1 MTIGCI
7 GVGNMG
13 GAICTAICRSVV
25 DKTLVRDA
33 VLVCDTD
40 ESKTEAFRKEYGC
53 EPVDSVTLASRA
65 DWIFLGI
72 KPQYMAS
79 VLDGISAT
87 LANRVKAGERIVV
100 VTMAAGLTIARI
112 REMLGCPVPVIR
124 MMPNIPAAVGQG
136 MIMYTG
142 EGDVTEAE
150 FATFTTLLDKAGLL
164 DRLPENLIDAG
175 TAVSGCGPA
184 YLCLILEA
192 MADGGVACGLP
203 RQKAMTYAA
212 QTLLGTAATILET
225 GKHPG
230 VFKDEVTSPGG
241 STIAGVRKMEEAGV
255 RGAMLDA
262 VIAAYEKNIELGK
275 K

>member
-13 GAICTAICRSVV
+13 GAICSAVCRSEVE
-25 DKTLVRDA
+25 KT
-33 VLVCDTD
+33 VLVCDAD
-40 ESKTEAFRKEYGC
+40 AVKTAAFREKYGC
-53 EPVDSVTLASRA
+53 EPVDSVTLATRA

-79 VLDGISAT
+79 VLAEITDV
-87 LANRVKAGERIVV
+87 LAKRVQAGEQVV
-100 VTMAAGLTIARI
+100 VVSMAAGLTMARI
-112 REMLGCPVPVIR
+112 REMLGVDVPVIR

-142 EGDVTEAE
+142 DADVTDEE
-150 FATFTTLLDKAGLL
+150 LTRFTELLAPAGLT

-184 YLCLILEA
+184 FLCLILEA

-203 RQKAMTYAA
+203 RQKAMQYAA
-212 QTLLGTAATILET
+212 QTLVGTAQTVLET

-241 STIAGVRKMEEAGV
+241 STIAGVRAMEQAGV
-255 RGAMLDA
+255 RAAMMDA
-262 VIAAYEKNIELGK
+262 VIAAYERNLELGK

>member
-1 MTIGCI
+1 MKIGCI

-13 GAICTAICRSVV
+13 GAICTAVCKSDVPKEV
-25 DKTLVRDA
+25 F
-33 VLVCDTD
+33 VCDVD
-40 ESKTEAFRKEYGC
+40 ESKTWTFQEDYGC
-53 EPVDSVTLASRA
+53 VPVDSVTVAEQC

-79 VLDGISAT
+79 VVGEISHT
-87 LANRVKAGERIVV
+87 LANRTKAGERVVV

-112 REMLGCPVPVIR
+112 REMLGCKVPVIR
-124 MMPNIPAAVGQG
+124 MMPNIPASVGQG

-142 EGDVTEAE
+142 EGDVTEDE
-150 FATFTTLLDKAGLL
+150 FATLQALLAKAGVL

-203 RQKAMTYAA
+203 RQKAMLYAA
-212 QTLLGTAATILET
+212 QTLLGTAQTLLET

-230 VFKDEVTSPGG
+230 VFKDEVCSPGG
-241 STIAGVRKMEEAGV
+241 STIAGVRAMEENGV
-255 RGAMLDA
+255 RGAMIDA
-262 VIAAYEKNIELGK
+262 VVAAYEKNIALGK

>member
-1 MTIGCI
+1 MTIGCV

-13 GAICTAICRSVV
+13 GAVCGAVCRSEV
-25 DKTLVRDA
+25 DKT
-33 VLVCDTD
+33 VLVCDMD
-40 ESKTEAFRKEYGC
+40 AGKTAAFREKYGC

-65 DWIFLGI
+65 DWIILGI

-79 VLDGISAT
+79 VLAEMTDV
-87 LANRVKAGERIVV
+87 LAKRVKSGQRIVV
-100 VTMAAGLTIARI
+100 VSMAAGLTMARI
-112 REMLGCPVPVIR
+112 REMLGVDVPVIR
-124 MMPNIPAAVGQG
+124 IMPNIPASVGQG

-142 EGDVTEAE
+142 TEDVTEGE
-150 FATFTTLLDKAGLL
+150 LTLFTELLAPAGML

-184 YLCLILEA
+184 FFCLILEA

-203 RQKAMTYAA
+203 RQKAMAYAA
-212 QTLLGTAATILET
+212 QTMLGTAQTLLET

-241 STIAGVRKMEEAGV
+241 STIAGVRTMEQEGV
-255 RGAMLDA
+255 RAAMMDA
-262 VIAAYEKNIELGK
+262 VIAAYERNLELGK

>member
-13 GAICTAICRSVV
+13 GAICGAVCRSEV
-25 DKTLVRDA
+25 DKTI
-33 VLVCDTD
+33 LVCDMD
-40 ESKTEAFRKEYGC
+40 AGKTAAFREKYGC
-53 EPVDSVTLASRA
+53 EPVNSTELASRA

-79 VLDGISAT
+79 VLAEMTDV
-87 LANRVKAGERIVV
+87 LAKRVKNGQRIVV
-100 VTMAAGLTIARI
+100 VSMAAGLTMARI
-112 REMLGCPVPVIR
+112 REMLGTNVPVIR
-124 MMPNIPAAVGQG
+124 MMPNIPASVGRG

-142 EGDVTEAE
+142 DDDVTEGE
-150 FATFTTLLDKAGLL
+150 LTLFTELLAPAGML

-184 YLCLILEA
+184 FLCLILEA
-192 MADGGVACGLP
+192 MADGGVTCGLP
-203 RQKAMTYAA
+203 RQKAMAYAA
-212 QTLLGTAATILET
+212 QTMIGTAQTVLET

-241 STIAGVRKMEEAGV
+241 STIAGIRAMEQEGV
-255 RGAMLDA
+255 RAAMMDA
-262 VIAAYEKNIELGK
+262 VIAAYERNLELGK

>member
-13 GAICTAICRSVV
+13 GAVCGAVCRSEV
-25 DKTLVRDA
+25 DKT

-40 ESKTEAFRKEYGC
+40 AGKTAAFREKYGC

-65 DWIFLGI
+65 DWIILGI

-79 VLDGISAT
+79 VLAEMTDV
-87 LANRVKAGERIVV
+87 LAKRVKSGQRIVV
-100 VTMAAGLTIARI
+100 VSMAAGLTMARI
-112 REMLGCPVPVIR
+112 REMLGVNVPVIR
-124 MMPNIPAAVGQG
+124 MMPNIPASVGQG

-142 EGDVTEAE
+142 TEDVTEGE
-150 FATFTTLLDKAGLL
+150 LTLFTELLSPAGML

-184 YLCLILEA
+184 FFCLILEA

-203 RQKAMTYAA
+203 RQKAMAYAA
-212 QTLLGTAATILET
+212 QTMLGTAQTLLET

-241 STIAGVRKMEEAGV
+241 STIAGVRAMEQEGV
-255 RGAMLDA
+255 RAAMMDA
-262 VIAAYEKNIELGK
+262 VIAAYERNLELGK

>member
-1 MTIGCI
+1 MKIGCI

-13 GAICTAICRSVV
+13 GAICTAICKSDVEK
-25 DKTLVRDA
+25 D
-33 VLVCDTD
+33 VLVCDVD
-40 ESKTEAFRKEYGC
+40 ESKTLSFQDTYGC
-53 EPVDSVTLASRA
+53 IPVDSVTIAEQA

-79 VLDGISAT
+79 VIGEISHS
-87 LANRVKAGERIVV
+87 LANRVKAGERVV
-100 VTMAAGLTIARI
+100 IVTMAAGLTIARI
-112 REMLGCPVPVIR
+112 REMFGCAVPVIR

-142 EGDVTEAE
+142 EGDVTEDE
-150 FATFTTLLDKAGLL
+150 FATFQALLDKAGVL

-192 MADGGVACGLP
+192 LADGGVACGLP
-203 RQKAMTYAA
+203 RQKAMLYAT
-212 QTLLGTAATILET
+212 QTLLGTAQTLLEN
-225 GKHPG
+225 GEHPG
-230 VFKDEVTSPGG
+230 VFKDAVCSPGG
-241 STIAGVRKMEEAGV
+241 STIAGVRTMEEAGV
-255 RGAMLDA
+255 RGAMIDA
-262 VIAAYEKNIELGK
+262 VVAAYEKNIALGK